1 MAVHRS
7 SAAPLAAMVAALIVY
22 ASLYPFT
29 DWRVPGVSVWAF
41 LTLRFPYWWTGF
53 DLVAN
58 LLGYMPLGALVFGAG
73 VRSGA
78 SVLRSLAVAL
88 LAGAGLS
95 FALELLQNFLPN
107 RVPSNLDLALNGF
120 GALLGALLGAMAHT
134 RGWVGHWQGL
144 RDRWFIAHSGGG
156 LALLVLWP
164 FGLLFPTPV
173 PFGGG
178 QVWPRLREAMANWL
192 EDSAVVAWFEPW
204 LAAGSG
210 AASLSPLS
218 EFVAIA
224 LGLLA
229 PCLVAY
235 SVSRPGWRRVVLAL
249 GAAAIG
255 FAATTLATTL
265 NFGPQHW
272 LAWRTPTTMAALLSG
287 LIVASLLAWLPRR
300 AAAGLGLM
308 ALAALVAV
316 IGQAPADAYFA
327 ESLQSWEQG
336 RFIRFH
342 GVAQWLGWL
351 WPYAAMAWLLSRVAA
366 RDPGEP

>member
-1 MAVHRS
+1 MAAHRS
-7 SAAPLAAMVAALIVY
+7 SAAPLAVMYAALIVY
-22 ASLYPFT
+22 ASLYPFIG
-29 DWRVPGVSVWAF
+29 WRVPGVSVWAF
-41 LTLRFPYWWTGF
+41 LTLSFPYWWTAF

-58 LLGYMPLGALVFGAG
+58 LLGYMPLGALVFGAR
-73 VRSGA
+73 VRSG
-78 SVLRSLAVAL
+78 SGVMRSLLAAVL
-88 LAGAGLS
+88 VGTVLS
-95 FALELLQNFLPN
+95 FGLELLQNFLPR
-107 RVPSNLDLALNGF
+107 RVPSNLDLALNAF
-120 GALLGALLGAMAHT
+120 GALLGALLGALAHT
-134 RGWVGHWQGL
+134 LGWVGRWQGL
-144 RDRWFIAHSGGG
+144 RDRWFISHSAGG
-156 LALLVLWP
+156 LALLVVWP

-178 QVWPRLREAMANWL
+178 QVWPRLRDTLAGWL
-192 EDSAVVAWFEPW
+192 EDSSVVDWFEPW
-204 LAAGSG
+204 LEAGDAAG
-210 AASLSPLS
+210 LSPLS

-249 GAAAIG
+249 GAVMIG
-255 FAATTLATTL
+255 FGATTLATTL

-272 LAWRTPTTMAALLSG
+272 LAWRTPTTMAALFTG
-287 LIVASLLAWLPRR
+287 LIVALLLAWVPRR
-300 AAAGLGLM
+300 AAAGVGLM

-351 WPYAAMAWLLSRVAA
+351 WPYAAMAWLLARIAA
-366 RDPGEP
+366 RDAGEP